1 MTVSDS
7 LIGYD
12 APDGAVDLA
21 DTEGHD
27 GADDVEEPASA
38 PGGQSSK
45 GRRGARRGGPPTRAQ
60 VKAVLDARD
69 AVEAADERERR
80 ALARV
85 LGASDES
92 VRELTVALAT
102 SAGPKNGRAMADL
115 IDVAESRD
123 APMAALALAVGNGGA
138 ARLRRA
144 WRLAVALDTLSGKPD
159 GNAVVAA
166 RSLAEAAT
174 SLHSLLTVV
183 QQLAGGR

>member
-92 VRELTVALAT
+92 VRELTVALAI

-138 ARLRRA
+138 ARLR
-144 WRLAVALDTLSGKPD
+144 VGD
-159 GNAVVAA
+159 G
-166 RSLAEAAT
+166 
-174 SLHSLLTVV
+174 
-183 QQLAGGR
+183 GGRRAGLARLGIGPVGRARFFLS